1 MYADNGNIV
10 EAVKLHR
17 RAAELDPDDL
27 MALFSL
33 GLTLEEGNIDI
44 DEAISLFERAL
55 SLDEIG
61 SNEYPPGAF
70 HMPILEAM
78 VVAMDKKRSQL
89 SARR

>member
-27 MALFSL
+27 MVVFSL
-33 GLTLEEGNIDI
+33 ALTLEEGNIDT

-61 SNEYPPGAF
+61 SDEHPPGAF
-70 HMPILEAM
+70 YGPISSAM
-78 VVAMDKKRSQL
+78 AVALNKKRSQM